1 MYIYTMDMMIRLFH
15 FTANIRD
22 MSIPT
27 RLQILDVFPI
37 LIISQLIVM
46 GTLRYSLHWE
56 ISGSNW
62 MMGKIIEE
70 TPIIFVVFKHGKT
83 KVSCRL
89 SLP

>member
-1 MYIYTMDMMIRLFH
+1 
-15 FTANIRD
+15 
-22 MSIPT
+22 
-27 RLQILDVFPI
+27 
-37 LIISQLIVM
+37 M
-46 GTLRYSLHWE
+46 GTLRYSLHWDM
-56 ISGSNW
+56 SGSNW